1 MENSLEESEVYT
13 PTHVDEI
20 KSSSENVP
28 NEPIKTDLKT
38 ILTEDMAMIR
48 GSSRE
53 KNIFRKNVKAIR
65 TLHDIDDAEINIQ
78 GFEDTRYMNNF
89 FDIAVDNVPF
99 GNYRVNDTGYNQH
112 SFLARLLSAYHQ
124 SFLLAH
130 QLA

>member
-1 MENSLEESEVYT
+1 M
-13 PTHVDEI
+13 DEI